1 MINENKAGRKPKYSN
16 ELLINKIN
24 EYVES
29 NPFEKLTIANL
40 VKATGIPRHIWR
52 DNETIQ
58 ELINS
63 LNNTSCIPK
72 TNNKGLSLPSAE
84 DLVNKHY
91 GNKNKLI
98 QDIQSLLDLV
108 SDLYENATEGAKA
121 KEIKQSYEH
130 KIKELEETIK
140 QKDNLINKLNTEIDQ
155 LYLDSENPIKRK
167 ELGLKDNLIQINPNN
182 LKALSK
188 DISDIEDEYSG
199 LFD

>member
-1 MINENKAGRKPKYSN
+1 MSNESKAGRKPKYSN
-16 ELLINKIN
+16 ELLINEIN
-24 EYVES
+24 KFVEN
-29 NPFEKLTIANL
+29 NPFEKITVGKL
-40 VKATGIPRHIWR
+40 VKTTNIPRHIWR
-52 DNETIQ
+52 DNITIQ
-58 ELINS
+58 ELIAS
-63 LNNTSCIPK
+63 LNNTSCILKPTEK
-72 TNNKGLSLPSAE
+72 ELLLPSAK
-84 DLVNKHY
+84 DLVDKHY

-140 QKDNLINKLNTEIDQ
+140 QKDNIINKLNTEIDQ

>member
-1 MINENKAGRKPKYSN
+1 MTKENKAGRKPKYSN

-24 EYVES
+24 EYVEN
-29 NPFEKLTIANL
+29 NPFEKLTVANL
-40 VKATGIPRHIWR
+40 VKETGIPRHIWR
-52 DNETIQ
+52 DNETVQ

-63 LNNTSCIPK
+63 LNNTTCIPK
-72 TNNKGLSLPSAE
+72 NKNQGLSLPSAE
-84 DLVNKHY
+84 DLVNRHY

-98 QDIQSLLDLV
+98 QDVQSLLDLV
-108 SDLYENATEGAKA
+108 SDLYDNATEGAKT
-121 KEIKQSYEH
+121 KEIKQNYEH

>member
-1 MINENKAGRKPKYSN
+1 MSNNKKGRKPKYSN
-16 ELLINKIN
+16 DFLIQEIN
-24 EYVES
+24 TYIEN
-29 NPFEKLTIANL
+29 NPFERLTVANL
-40 VKATGIPRHIWR
+40 VKTTGIPRHIWR
-52 DNETIQ
+52 DNRVIQ
-58 ELINS
+58 ELITS

-72 TNNKGLSLPSAE
+72 PKDKELILPSAS
-84 DLVNKHY
+84 DLVDKHY
-91 GNKNKLI
+91 GNKNKLV

-108 SDLYENATEGAKA
+108 SDLYENATAGAKF
-121 KEIKQSYEH
+121 KEIKQNHEH

-140 QKDNLINKLNTEIDQ
+140 QKDVLISKLNTEIDQ
-155 LYLDSENPIKRK
+155 LYLYSENPIKRK